1 MVNCGAPGAND
12 AAPLSGKTGPYPLI
26 RNGEKPDMTRTAS
39 ATRDRTFALGPEKVR
54 ATILAAGTETDG
66 RHGLP
71 GGRGA

>member
-1 MVNCGAPGAND
+1 
-12 AAPLSGKTGPYPLI
+12 
-26 RNGEKPDMTRTAS
+26 MTRTAS

-54 ATILAAGTETDG
+54 ATIVAAGTETDG